1 MFAHFHQFICR
12 FKSFQEISKPGIQ
25 KYINTVRSFVQIQ
38 LTIFKKYCKRR
49 SDPVF
54 CDGQT
59 ARRIGVVGCDCTY
72 LSVKGVVGELIVA
85 LESMCVGLIHDQAVF

>member
-12 FKSFQEISKPGIQ
+12 FQEMSKPGSQ

-38 LTIFKKYCKRR
+38 LAIFDKYCNR
-49 SDPVF
+49 SDPFF

-59 ARRIGVVGCDCTY
+59 ARRIGVVGCVLY
-72 LSVKGVVGELIVA
+72 LSVKRVVGELIVA
-85 LESMCVGLIHDQAVF
+85 LEGMCVGLIHDQAVF